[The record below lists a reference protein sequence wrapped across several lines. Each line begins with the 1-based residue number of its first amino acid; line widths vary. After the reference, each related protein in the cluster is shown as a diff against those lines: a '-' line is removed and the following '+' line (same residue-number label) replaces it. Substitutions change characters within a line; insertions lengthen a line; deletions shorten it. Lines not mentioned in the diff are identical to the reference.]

1 MVRQI
6 SKPGR
11 RVGVMLAVFMALLFI
26 GPATSQ
32 AASKATSAVPRVSH
46 VFCFGDSY
54 SDNGRS
60 FALSTQIMAL
70 ANPPAAGSILAGP
83 PAYWKGRWSNGPT
96 AVENLAKKLD
106 VKLTDYAVGGAESSY
121 SNYYSWLDPYVDT
134 GLLGQVATFKTELKG
149 HRANPRALYIVQ
161 MAGNDYFYWKDYA
174 LTMPGTVQNVGRQ
187 VVANECEAVR
197 QLTLLGARR
206 FLVIGSENVALLPW
220 EVENGETADASAY
233 TKTVND
239 NLPGA
244 MGSVARQ
251 LHVRVVYFPLAKVD
265 ATIRANASKFGLT
278 ELNLPFEHTYPTY
291 VAGTGNPDNYFFW
304 DEWHPTE
311 AVHKLLGAAMY
322 SELKVDGLR

>member
-1 MVRQI
+1 MVRQL

-11 RVGVMLAVFMALLFI
+11 RVGVILPVFIALLLI

-32 AASKATSAVPRVSH
+32 ATPKTATAVPRVNH

-60 FALSTQIMAL
+60 FALSTHIMAL
-70 ANPPAAGSILAGP
+70 TNPPAAGSILAGP

-96 AVENLAKKLD
+96 AVESLAKKLD
-106 VKLTDYAVGGAESSY
+106 VKLTGYAVGGAESSY

-134 GLLGQVATFKTELKG
+134 GLLGQVATFKSELKG

-220 EVENGETADASAY
+220 EVENSETADASAY

-239 NLPGA
+239 SLPGA
-244 MGSVARQ
+244 MRSVARQ
-251 LHVRVVYFPLAKVD
+251 LQVRIVYFPLAKVD
-265 ATIRANASKFGLT
+265 AIIRTNASRFGLT

-291 VAGTGNPDNYFFW
+291 VAGTGNPGSYFFW
-304 DEWHPTE
+304 DEWHPTA
-311 AVHKLLGAAMY
+311 AVHKLLGSAMY
-322 SELKVDGLR
+322 SELKADGLR